1 MAIICLAQIE
11 ETITEKKLKLNDFIP
26 RRNDNA
32 SNIMVNVAVN
42 RNITFNGWRG
52 KDALLRAEREHSSQ
66 LTRQLNTETL
76 LALR

>member
-32 SNIMVNVAVN
+32 SNIMVNVAFN
-42 RNITFNGWRG
+42 RNITFNG
-52 KDALLRAEREHSSQ
+52 
-66 LTRQLNTETL
+66 
-76 LALR
+76 